1 MSIRQ
6 NILKLRQL
14 YDVTQG
20 QLAEIAGVSRGA
32 VAQWEGG
39 FSEPRMGSI
48 QKIADYFHI
57 SKSHIIE
64 DDGMDYID
72 PVTKKPKGSPVLPPN
87 AIRAIPSSRLV
98 PLYGSTHMGE
108 TTDEEPAERMIEVP
122 DCVMDA
128 HPAAYLVHADG
139 CCMDN
144 RYPDDCV
151 LLVDPTMEPFNGCAV
166 LAETEDYQ
174 SVVRVYMRGSGTLLL
189 APDSHTGNYDD
200 IVIRPDD
207 APVTLKGVV
216 VWYQAE
222 EDVREG

>member
-1 MSIRQ
+1 M
-6 NILKLRQL
+6 
-14 YDVTQG
+14 G
-20 QLAEIAGVSRGA
+20 LAENIDALLVKHDITQETLARIAGVTPGSVTGWRKGS
-32 VAQWEGG
+32 W
-39 FSEPRMGSI
+39 PRQEAI
-48 QKIADYFHI
+48 NRICDYFRI
-57 SKSHIIE
+57 TY
-64 DDGMDYID
+64 DDIVSDRYGLAAKDHG
-72 PVTKKPKGSPVLPPN
+72 TLPPN